1 MAKKAAKKGS
11 AVKSKEKP
19 KAVKTTSKVALKE
32 SAKSAA
38 PKANKSAG
46 KEKTPA
52 AEKAARAPKLTA
64 VEDGADEMTEAV
76 EAAPEKAPKPPKVP
90 KVPKVKPERI
100 SAAQRKADK
109 AAADSTAHWSD
120 LHQKHN
126 SEKPQVY
133 DMKSQFEAHKPL
145 QHKVLG
151 WGWIMSV
158 ENDRLEVIFQD
169 GKRMLISNYK
179 PR

>member
-19 KAVKTTSKVALKE
+19 KAAKTTGKVASKE
-32 SAKSAA
+32 STKSAA

-46 KEKTPA
+46 KEKIPA
-52 AEKAARAPKLTA
+52 AEKARAPKLTA
-64 VEDGADEMTEAV
+64 VADGADETTEVA
-76 EAAPEKAPKPPKVP
+76 EAIQEKAPKAPKVP
-90 KVPKVKPERI
+90 KVPKIKPERI

-120 LHQKHN
+120 LHQKHS